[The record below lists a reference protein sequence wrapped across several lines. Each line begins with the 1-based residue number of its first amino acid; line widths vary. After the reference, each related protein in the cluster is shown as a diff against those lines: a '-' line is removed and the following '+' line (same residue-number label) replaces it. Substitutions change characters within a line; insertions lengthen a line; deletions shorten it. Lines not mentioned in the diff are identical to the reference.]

1 MAELLKFHVQVYA
14 HPASAAPGPPHIVA
28 GCQVTPLAASQADL
42 VAGLP
47 ITFERAAGALAQL
60 PRMFIEPDGSFVWV
74 SSEGQPAWQV
84 DGVLYDRGQRLAY
97 AELKGSCTA
106 ASLDELLAALG
117 WPRTALAFALVQHG
131 VVLGR
136 EDFRRVA
143 RAARDAGQVS

>member
-1 MAELLKFHVQVYA
+1 MAEMLQFYMQVYA
-14 HPASAAPGPPHIVA
+14 RPAEAAPGPPQIVA
-28 GCQVTPLAASQADL
+28 GCRVTPLVASQADL

-47 ITFERAAGALAQL
+47 ITFEQAAGALGQL

-74 SSEGQPAWQV
+74 SPEGEPAWQV

-97 AELKGSCTA
+97 AELKGCCRA

-117 WPRTALAFALVQHG
+117 WPQTALAFALVPHG
-131 VVLGR
+131 VVLGE

-143 RAARDAGQVS
+143 AGLS